1 VTAPGA
7 PGSEVDRILAQ
18 RARRAGHGGE
28 AASIA
33 AAVTLHVLLVAVAFL
48 LPRLQPRPKPLEFV
62 PVTVIPAQALGV
74 HRPAPPKRAAP
85 GPAAAEEAAKPP
97 EPAPKAREEP
107 APPIKPEPKPEP
119 KPLERPADKAPVLPV
134 KPDKK
139 TDTKPLVKPDT
150 RPDPKSVKPSTAPQ
164 TPPSPPGKTPPGTAR
179 NPADASRGGNPN
191 SPPNATA
198 VGETGDQAGRRGGSE
213 GTPLGTTAF
222 GSRMGL
228 DNPDFTYG
236 YYLDRLLSLI
246 DANWV
251 RPSIGGGAYAIIT
264 FHINRDGSLSDLR
277 IGQSSGY
284 NSFDIAAMRAVQNAA
299 PFPPLPR
306 AYNHDDLGI
315 HLIVK

>member
-1 VTAPGA
+1 VTLPGA
-7 PGSEVDRILAQ
+7 DVDRILAQ
-18 RARRAGHGGE
+18 RGRRAGHGSE
-28 AASIA
+28 AVSLA
-33 AAVTLHVLLVAVAFL
+33 AAVALHVFLVLGALL
-48 LPRLQPRPKPLEFV
+48 LPRLQTPPKPLDFV

-85 GPAAAEEAAKPP
+85 GTAAPEEAAKPP
-97 EPAPKAREEP
+97 EPAPREEP
-107 APPIKPEPKPEP
+107 QPAKPLPKPEP
-119 KPLERPADKAPVLPV
+119 KPLEKPVDKAPVLPV

-139 TDTKPLVKPDT
+139 PDT
-150 RPDPKSVKPSTAPQ
+150 RPPTKPDTKPDPKAVKPSTAPPVPQ
-164 TPPSPPGKTPPGTAR
+164 PTSNPPARTPPGTGRA
-179 NPADASRGGNPN
+179 AGGNPN

-213 GTPLGTTAF
+213 GTALGTTAF
-222 GSRMGL
+222 GSHIAGV

-251 RPSIGGGAYAIIT
+251 RPSIGGGAYAIVT

-277 IGQSSGY
+277 VAQSSGY
-284 NSFDIAAMRAVQNAA
+284 NSFDLAALRAVQNAA

>member
-1 VTAPGA
+1 VTAPGTD
-7 PGSEVDRILAQ
+7 VDRILAQ
-18 RARRAGHGGE
+18 RARRAGHGREVAGL
-28 AASIA
+28 A
-33 AAVTLHVLLVAVAFL
+33 AAVVLHALLVMAALL

-74 HRPAPPKRAAP
+74 HRPAPPRRAPEA
-85 GPAAAEEAAKPP
+85 AAAEEAPAKPP
-97 EPAPKAREEP
+97 EPAPKARQEEP
-107 APPIKPEPKPEP
+107 AKPLPKPETQP
-119 KPLERPADKAPVLPV
+119 QEKPADKAPVLPV
-134 KPDKK
+134 KPDI
-139 TDTKPLVKPDT
+139 KPDKKADQK
-150 RPDPKSVKPSTAPQ
+150 PDPKAVKPSTAPPAPQ
-164 TPPSPPGKTPPGTAR
+164 TPSNPPAKTPPGTSR
-179 NPADASRGGNPN
+179 NTGGGNPN

-198 VGETGDQAGRRGGSE
+198 TGETGDQAGRRGGSE

-222 GSRMGL
+222 GSHIAGV

-246 DANWV
+246 DANWS
-251 RPSIGGGAYAIIT
+251 RPTIGGGAYAIIT

-277 IGQSSGY
+277 VGQSSGY
-284 NSFDIAAMRAVQNAA
+284 NSFDLAALRAVQNAA